1 MQIADGESFRA
12 QALQV
17 FGLLLDLRFFHA
29 DFYPPIGQGALID
42 FEPQLSGDD
51 RPGSNEFRVEEALGH
66 EALRPADFQ
75 NVAKT
80 ARRQNRRARARAF
93 QYRVGADGGA
103 VRDPLDGGEI
113 ETLDSFEKDRV
124 FSPAKRGNLGNLY
137 PLLVFIVENEI
148 GEGSSGVYADE
159 TQRNGLPFIVI

>member
-1 MQIADGESFRA
+1 MARA
-12 QALQV
+12 SAPR
-17 FGLLLDLRFFHA
+17 RFKCSACSSTCASSTRTSIRPSARARSSISSRH
-29 DFYPPIGQGALID
+29 
-42 FEPQLSGDD
+42 SRGDD
-51 RPGSNEFRVEEALGH
+51 RLGPNEFWVEEALGH

-80 ARRQNRRARARAF
+80 ARRQDRGARARAF
-93 QYRVGADGGA
+93 QYRIGADGGA
-103 VRDPLDGGEI
+103 VRDPLDGGEV

-137 PLLVFIVENEI
+137 PLLVFIVENEV